1 MRSFGFDQR
10 QENSSTDTVRVP
22 SLSSAS
28 LAASQSHQ
36 PPAAHE
42 TRASAAS
49 TATSERKVA
58 VLGPTL
64 RFKGELSAEEDFI
77 LQGRIEG
84 SINHTQSVTIG
95 GDGAVVGNIYA
106 RAIVIDGNVEG
117 DLHGVESV
125 TVHETGRVVGNIF
138 APRVGLVDGATFNG
152 RIDMSG
158 SSNASQASASSNA
171 AGKKRV
177 ESPTITPGQPLSAEE
192 TEKVLGNK

>member
-1 MRSFGFDQR
+1 
-10 QENSSTDTVRVP
+10 
-22 SLSSAS
+22 
-28 LAASQSHQ
+28 
-36 PPAAHE
+36 
-42 TRASAAS
+42 
-49 TATSERKVA
+49 
-58 VLGPTL
+58 
-64 RFKGELSAEEDFI
+64 LSAEEDFI

-95 GDGAVVGNIYA
+95 TDGAVVGNIYA

-125 TVHETGRVVGNIF
+125 IVHETGRVAGNIF

-158 SSNASQASASSNA
+158 SSNASQSGNPAS
-171 AGKKRV
+171 KKRV
-177 ESPTITPGQPLSAEE
+177 DSPTITPGQPLSAEE